1 MSEVPVLS
9 EEELAAFTTEGL
21 VLLDRPLTW
30 EIIGELLAVLP
41 AGDERAGA

>member
-1 MSEVPVLS
+1 MNEAPVLS
-9 EEELAAFTTEGL
+9 EEERTAFATEGL

-41 AGDERAGA
+41 DGESPGA

>member
-9 EEELAAFTTEGL
+9 EEELAAFAAEGL

-41 AGDERAGA
+41 ASDESAGA